1 MLICCFCVAH
11 TFARL
16 KLSRSLGFSL
26 SFSLSLSLTIERT
39 SRCCCLVI
47 VHTLCLPACLPACL
61 YLPRCCHIISFS
73 HFHKYVLR
81 GICCCFYTYIFF
93 VCSTTS
99 ALPRFALWVRAACHR
114 RLYDSVSVAVD
125 SSVAVASVEFT
136 VYVAVI

>member
-16 KLSRSLGFSL
+16 KLSRSLGL
-26 SFSLSLSLTIERT
+26 SFSFSPSLSLTIERT

-47 VHTLCLPACLPACL
+47 VHTLCLPACL